1 MITCH
6 YCGAKNPTGASFCD
20 GCGAALTT
28 KVAAQAQATAQAQVA
43 AAHSARAQ
51 QATAQHSAVHANP
64 QFGTGRLPSQTMLR
78 KQYLILRTIGRG
90 GMAAVYQASDTKS
103 NRVVAIKEMSQ
114 DSLTPEEQREAIE
127 SFESEAALLQKL
139 KQANLPHVY
148 TYFSE
153 QNRHYLVMDYI
164 DGETLE
170 QKLVAA
176 KGPLREADVLRWA
189 KQLCAAL
196 AYLHAQKPPIIFR
209 DLKPANV
216 MVTKKGEVKLI
227 DFGIARHFKR
237 GQTKDTQALGTPGY
251 APPEQYGNS
260 QTDERAD
267 IYALGATL
275 YHLLTNYDVGRTPFA
290 LPPLRSRNS
299 AISERTA
306 SAIEK
311 ATRLDRNDRYRTIGE
326 FAQALGVGAKATA
339 YTAPQ
344 PAAAKPR
351 PTQAQQAQAT
361 RQRSTAAQAPG
372 AQPSPV
378 NTALDKAFR
387 AASAAIV
394 AGGAAALHAQM
405 NPQSAKSPGAAF
417 RDAAIAAART
427 ATGPGSAL
435 VTQPREIQLGQLRA
449 GQDGS
454 ASVTISRADNAPI
467 NGTLN
472 PLSPWLH
479 LDKTSFSGASSLI
492 QVTAR
497 TSEIHSAGP
506 QRGTIEVA
514 VGNQRMYI
522 PVRVDVIAAP
532 QPRPAAPKPAAP
544 RPQPAPPP
552 LGAFGGPLGRAPAA
566 APQGGNAAAAA
577 AAQPTVQRP
586 AVRNPFAGAAGGLAQ
601 QTRSLGGL
609 RVALSLALA
618 LLLAFG
624 LPILLAAVALPHL
637 AAQLPSPAIGAW
649 TLLLI
654 GVIGALVG
662 APLAYVGSSAGG
674 RIRTSVL
681 LGGAGAALAIAYA
694 SQLGLTATMTQ
705 TLPAAEQVGSLALT
719 LPLFVAVGAAIGAQP
734 LISRGIMAVARYVAV
749 RYWMAQILAAIVG
762 GWLGLTIAQTAL
774 SAAFQQPSFATAL
787 VSGCGLIVGVA
798 LGVLLASPVGALV
811 RRFAFG

>member
-1 MITCH
+1 MITCQ
-6 YCGAKNPTGASFCD
+6 YCGANNPTGASFCD

-28 KVAAQAQATAQAQVA
+28 KVAAQAQAAGQAQVA
-43 AAHSARAQ
+43 AAHSAHAQ
-51 QATAQHSAVHANP
+51 QATAQQSAVHANP
-64 QFGTGRLPSQTMLR
+64 QFSTGRLPPQTMLR
-78 KQYLILRTIGRG
+78 NQYLILKTIGRG
-90 GMAAVYQASDTKS
+90 GMAAVYQASDTKA

-127 SFESEAALLQKL
+127 SFGSEAALLQKL
-139 KQANLPHVY
+139 KQASLPHVY

-189 KQLCAAL
+189 RQLCAAL
-196 AYLHAQKPPIIFR
+196 AYLHGQKPPIIFR

-290 LPPLRSRNS
+290 LPPLLSRNS

-326 FAQALGVGAKATA
+326 FAQALGVGAKASG
-339 YTAPQ
+339 YTATQ
-344 PAAAKPR
+344 QAAPKQR

-361 RQRSTAAQAPG
+361 RQRPAAGQGQRAGGQA
-372 AQPSPV
+372 SPNPV
-378 NTALDKAFR
+378 SSALDAAFR
-387 AASAAIV
+387 AGAAAIV
-394 AGGAAALHAQM
+394 AGGAAGLHAQM
-405 NPQSAKSPGAAF
+405 NPQSAKTPGAAF

-435 VTQPREIQLGQLRA
+435 VAQPREIQLGQLRA

-454 ASVTISRADNAPI
+454 ATVTISRADNAPI
-467 NGTLN
+467 NGTVK

-479 LDKTSFSGASSLI
+479 IDRTSFNGASSLI

-497 TSEIHSAGP
+497 TSEMHSAGP
-506 QRGTIEVA
+506 QRGTVEVA
-514 VGNQRMYI
+514 VGNQHMYI
-522 PVRVDVIAAP
+522 PVRLDVIAAP
-532 QPRPAAPKPAAP
+532 RPQPAAP

-552 LGAFGGPLGRAPAA
+552 LGAFGGPLGRAPGA
-566 APQGGNAAAAA
+566 APQRGNAAAAA
-577 AAQPTVQRP
+577 AAARPTVQRP
-586 AVRNPFAGAAGGLAQ
+586 ALRKPFAAAAALAQ

-624 LPILLAAVALPHL
+624 LP
-637 AAQLPSPAIGAW
+637 
-649 TLLLI
+649 
-654 GVIGALVG
+654 
-662 APLAYVGSSAGG
+662 
-674 RIRTSVL
+674 
-681 LGGAGAALAIAYA
+681 
-694 SQLGLTATMTQ
+694 
-705 TLPAAEQVGSLALT
+705 
-719 LPLFVAVGAAIGAQP
+719 
-734 LISRGIMAVARYVAV
+734 
-749 RYWMAQILAAIVG
+749 
-762 GWLGLTIAQTAL
+762 
-774 SAAFQQPSFATAL
+774 
-787 VSGCGLIVGVA
+787 
-798 LGVLLASPVGALV
+798 
-811 RRFAFG
+811 